1 MLHTH
6 KRVLAVSMLLISLVL
21 AACGDNTAT
30 TAPVATTAA
39 PAATTAAATTAA
51 ATTAAATTVAAT
63 TAAATTA
70 AATTAAATTAAATTA
85 AATTAAT
92 TTTAAAT
99 TTTAATTAAAVNTAL
114 PAGFDAAKGCK
125 NVGILLPETDSSARW
140 EQFDRPLLEAAVK
153 AAIPGVTIQ
162 YANANN
168 NADTQQNQAEAALTK
183 GACILVVGAKDADK
197 ASAIVQKAKAS
208 KVPVIA
214 YDRLIQD
221 NDLAFYVSFDNVK
234 VGELQGQYIVDN
246 HKKGD
251 KVSMINGSKT
261 DNNALLFYQGAM
273 NKLKPLFDSG
283 ELVKVYDQFT
293 PDWNNATAQS
303 EMEAALTQTKN
314 DIQIA
319 YVANDGMANS
329 VIAALKAQ
337 KLNGKVLVTG
347 QDATVAGIQNIIAG
361 DQAMTVYK
369 AIPLEVG
376 LTTALVLAFYN
387 GTAPSGVLNGTTKT
401 SGGKDIPSALAVP
414 VAVDNKNIL
423 TTVIKDNFVTKA
435 DLCKGL
441 SGVAGELVKSICG

>member
-1 MLHTH
+1 MLHKN
-6 KRVLAVSMLLISLVL
+6 KRVLAVSMLVL
-21 AACGDNTAT
+21 SILLSACGDNTAT

-39 PAATTAAATTAA
+39 AVATTAAAP
-51 ATTAAATTVAAT
+51 
-63 TAAATTA
+63 
-70 AATTAAATTAAATTA
+70 AATTA

-92 TTTAAAT
+92 T
-99 TTTAATTAAAVNTAL
+99 ATTAAAATTATTAAAATTATTAAAATTATTAAAATSTTAAAAPAGAVSASL

-140 EQFDRPLLEAAVK
+140 EQFDHPLLETAIK

-168 NADTQQNQAEAALTK
+168 NADTQQNQADAALTK

-221 NDLAFYVSFDNVK
+221 NDLSFYVSFDNVK

-251 KVSMINGSKT
+251 KVSMINGSRT

-303 EMEAALTQTKN
+303 QMEAALTQTKN

-347 QDATVAGIQNIIAG
+347 QDATVAGVQNIITG
-361 DQAMTVYK
+361 DQAMSVYK
-369 AIPLEVG
+369 AIPVEVD
-376 LTTALVLAFYN
+376 LTAKLVAAFYN
-387 GTAPSGVLNGTTKT
+387 GTLPSGIINGATKNAT
-401 SGGKDIPSALAVP
+401 GKDIPSALAVP
-414 VAVDNKNIL
+414 VAIDKNNIL
-423 TTVIKDNFVTKA
+423 TTVIKDNFVPKA

-441 SGVAGELVKSICG
+441 AGVTVDIAKTICG

>member
-1 MLHTH
+1 MLHKH
-6 KRVLAVSMLLISLVL
+6 KRVLAVSMLAVSLLL

-51 ATTAAATTVAAT
+51 ATTAAATTAAAT

-85 AATTAAT
+85 AATTAAA
-92 TTTAAAT
+92 TTAAAT
-99 TTTAATTAAAVNTAL
+99 TAASVSASL
-114 PAGFDAAKGCK
+114 PTGFDAAKGCK

-140 EQFDRPLLEAAVK
+140 EQFDHPLLEAGIK
-153 AAIPGVTIQ
+153 AAIPGVTIT

-168 NADTQQNQAEAALTK
+168 NADTQQNQAEAALSK

-197 ASAIVQKAKAS
+197 ASAIVQKAKAA

-221 NDLAFYVSFDNVK
+221 DDLTFYVSFDNIK
-234 VGELQGQYIVDN
+234 VGEIQGQYIVDH

-251 KVSMINGSKT
+251 KVVMINGSKT

-273 NKLKPLFDSG
+273 NKLKPLYDSG

-293 PDWNNATAQS
+293 PDWNNATAQT
-303 EMEAALTQTKN
+303 EMEAALTQQKN
-314 DIQIA
+314 DVQIA
-319 YVANDGMANS
+319 YVANDGMANT

-337 KLNGKVLVTG
+337 KLNGKVIVTG
-347 QDATVAGIQNIIAG
+347 QDATIAGIQNIIAG
-361 DQAMTVYK
+361 DQSMSVYK
-369 AIPLEVG
+369 AIPLEVAS
-376 LTTALVLAFYN
+376 TVQLVKAFYD
-387 GTAPSGVLNGTTKT
+387 GSLPSGVVNATTKN
-401 SGGKDIPSALAVP
+401 SNGKDIPSALSTP
-414 VAVDNKNIL
+414 VALDGSNIL
-423 TTVIKDNFVTKA
+423 TTVVKDNFASKA
-435 DLCKGL
+435 DICKGL
-441 SGVAGELVKSICG
+441 TGVSNDLFKTICGS